1 MKPFIAAVI
10 AAIAIGFGASVVLSG
25 SQQLAYQKF
34 STSGVRL
41 SEPGTNLVGHEWTGD
56 PTSADFTDET
66 REKAKAAEA
75 DAKRS

>member
-10 AAIAIGFGASVVLSG
+10 AAIAIGFGASLVLS
-25 SQQLAYQKF
+25 SNQQFAYEKF

-56 PTSADFTDET
+56 PKPADFTDET
-66 REKAKAAEA
+66 REKAKLAGE